1 MPYIKRTKYVVSEDD
16 EIKEEFI
23 NCLIE
28 KGEVTPA
35 KARELAYYSPAMS
48 LIRWGKYL
56 TPQEAREF
64 LVQFDNEENT
74 EEINKNVEEDL
85 GI

>member
-1 MPYIKRTKYVVSEDD
+1 MPYIKRTKYIVSEDD
-16 EIKEEFI
+16 EVKEEFI

-28 KGEVTPA
+28 KGEVTPT

-64 LVQFDNEENT
+64 LIPFDNEEVT
-74 EEINKNVEEDL
+74 EEFNKNVEEDL